1 MFWTDLLGDMV
12 LSEHVYIV
20 GSQNILFLV
29 VCDLCLQIHLFDI
42 DIPGKITFMESKT
55 LTAGETPTIVDTG
68 FILVLPNIF
77 VICIFYKLIILVS
90 KKIIDNKIWGT
101 LGSIMVKLFFFH
113 IEKNLFPSP
122 LTF

>member
-101 LGSIMVKLFFFH
+101 LGSIFFFH